1 MLKLCRD
8 TIIFMM
14 MLLSPKALSNSLLT
28 QHALAT
34 SQAISAFYMYS
45 LTEGDDR
52 YQREYSIAMEKA
64 NLKFLA
70 LKKDDWQLALELEP
84 LWDRIHRAN
93 NFEPTIASGYNVSSY
108 IRFEYRKYLDQLY
121 YMHTQTIDREIN
133 LNEQLALISL
143 DVEIL
148 SARFFDVAN
157 DTMGARSLSGGDMV
171 IDPVVMAKNM
181 KKRLQN
187 IRSSVQV
194 ESIKNKLKAVA
205 GKWEFIEGCVTDY
218 NQEPAYMLVYYN
230 KNKINSL
237 ISESRDILAVL

>member
-14 MLLSPKALSNSLLT
+14 MLLSQKALSNSLLT

-52 YQREYSIAMEKA
+52 YQREYSIAIEKA
-64 NLKFLA
+64 HLQFLA

-84 LWDRIHRAN
+84 LWDRIHGAN

-108 IRFEYRKYLDQLY
+108 IRFELRKYLDQLY
-121 YMHTQTIDREIN
+121 YMHTQTIDRDIN
-133 LNEQLALISL
+133 LNEQLAFISL
-143 DVEIL
+143 DIEIL
-148 SARFFDVAN
+148 AARFFDVAN

-171 IDPVVMAKNM
+171 VDPVAIAKNM
-181 KKRLQN
+181 KIRLQK
-187 IRSSVQV
+187 IQSSVQV
-194 ESIKNKLKAVA
+194 ASIKSKLRAVA
-205 GKWEFIEGCVTDY
+205 DKWEFIEECVIDY